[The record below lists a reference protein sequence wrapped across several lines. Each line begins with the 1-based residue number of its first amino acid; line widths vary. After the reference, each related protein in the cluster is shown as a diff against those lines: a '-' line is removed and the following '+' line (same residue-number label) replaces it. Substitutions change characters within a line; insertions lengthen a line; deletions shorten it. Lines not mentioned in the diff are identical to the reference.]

1 MAPMNK
7 PEWFQLAESDGGL
20 PRRNVKRGFRSLA
33 LSVPLMAIGI
43 GVVLAQTSNEAPAVA
58 ETTSVAA
65 TQSPIASTSTPTL
78 VAAPSQSTKSVQT
91 IQPAIAKPPTGGG
104 DDDDEGDDE
113 GDHKRDSNHDD
124 EEEDDD

>member
-20 PRRNVKRGFRSLA
+20 PRRSVKRGFRALA
-33 LSVPLMAIGI
+33 LSIPLMAIGI
-43 GVVLAQTSNEAPAVA
+43 GVVLAQTSNESPAIA

-65 TQSPIASTSTPTL
+65 TQSPIASTSTPNI
-78 VAAPSQSTKSVQT
+78 VASSTPSTKAVQT

-104 DDDDEGDDE
+104 DDDEGDD
-113 GDHKRDSNHDD
+113 D
-124 EEEDDD
+124 